1 MRALYLL
8 GGVLAL
14 AQANLAQGQSIA
26 IVHARAWTGA
36 SDAAIEDA
44 TIVVRDGK
52 IVCGQTWESHP
63 DFYREVFACLGAE
76 AAVV

>member
-52 IVCGQTWESHP
+52 IV
-63 DFYREVFACLGAE
+63 
-76 AAVV
+76 